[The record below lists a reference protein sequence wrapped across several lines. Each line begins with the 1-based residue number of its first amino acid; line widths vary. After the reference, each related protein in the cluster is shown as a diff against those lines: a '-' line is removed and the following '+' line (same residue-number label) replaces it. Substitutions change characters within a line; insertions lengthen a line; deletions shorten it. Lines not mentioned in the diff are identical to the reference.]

1 MKCKNHRPIS
11 LTNLNEK
18 LLNTISENQI
28 HDVYKDGTLLAKLGL
43 FQECSMKVK
52 VAQSYMTLCDP
63 VD

>member
-28 HDVYKDGTLLAKLGL
+28 HNVYKDGTSLAKLGL

-52 VAQSYMTLCDP
+52 VTRLYMTLCDP